1 MEWGTTTGRAPSPDQ
16 SSNFLP
22 LAGHLTAE
30 SLNMSQLIAT
40 ILCILGIAG
49 LFVLDR
55 DRERRTSSILWVPLI
70 YLLIIGSRSVSS
82 WLGIAPPPDELYGD
96 AIYSS
101 PIDQAVVLVLLAL
114 GLMTLIARRRKVGPV
129 LQRSWAILLFY
140 CYGAFSIFWSDTPFF
155 TFKHWTKAVVDLV
168 MALIVLTDLDPVA
181 AIKRLLARAG
191 FILIPLSVLF
201 SKYYPSLGR
210 EFDKSWETVY
220 CGVAN
225 SKNWLGIDCMI
236 FGLTSLWCLLEA
248 WGERKS
254 PGRTRRLIAHIAM
267 LGMIVVLLKMAYS
280 ATATASLA
288 LASTVLVAVFQRKP
302 KVRIARVHL
311 AVATALACALL
322 PLFVV
327 PSLVKDVGKD
337 PTFSGR
343 TVIWHILPRFVE
355 NPWLGAGYE
364 TFLSGPRM
372 VQLKAII
379 DKTFQEAHNGYL
391 EVWLNL
397 GWIGVSL
404 FALVVVSG
412 YRNAVASYSR
422 DPATGSLRMALLVAV
437 LIEGLTEA
445 PFRMMTPTW
454 FLFLWAIT
462 DHSMARSLNPGR
474 ERQKRLLRRK
484 GWFGRRETEEIVY
497 ANSSLIR
504 DSAITSSEFTDIDRA
519 ELPELSRF

>member
-1 MEWGTTTGRAPSPDQ
+1 
-16 SSNFLP
+16 
-22 LAGHLTAE
+22 
-30 SLNMSQLIAT
+30 MSQLIAT

-55 DRERRTSSILWVPLI
+55 DRERRTSRMLWVPLI

-82 WLGIAPPPDELYGD
+82 WMGIAPPPDELYGD

-101 PIDQAVVLVLLAL
+101 PIDQAVILVLLGL
-114 GLMTLIARRRKVGPV
+114 GVMTLVVRRRKVGTV
-129 LQRSWAILLFY
+129 LGRSWAVLLFY
-140 CYGAFSIFWSDTPFF
+140 CYGAFSIFWSDTPYF

-168 MALIVLTDLDPVA
+168 MALIVLTDVDPVT
-181 AIKRLLARAG
+181 AIRRLLTRAG

-248 WGERKS
+248 WGERKG
-254 PGRTRRLIAHIAM
+254 PGRTRRLIAHITM
-267 LGMIVVLLKMAYS
+267 LGFIAVLLKMAYS
-280 ATATASLA
+280 ATASASLV
-288 LASTVLVAVFQRKP
+288 LASTVLVAIFQRKP
-302 KVRIARVHL
+302 QIRAARVHL
-311 AVATALACALL
+311 AVATALGCALL

-327 PSLVKDVGKD
+327 PSLVKDLGKD
-337 PTFSGR
+337 TTFSGR

-404 FALVVVSG
+404 FAFVVVSG
-412 YRNAVASYSR
+412 YRRAVAAYGR
-422 DPATGSLRMALLVAV
+422 DPAIGSLRMAFFVAV

-454 FLFLWAIT
+454 FLLLWAIT

-474 ERQKRLLRRK
+474 ERQKRSVPAK
-484 GWFGRRETEEIVY
+484 AWFGRSTTKEIVY

-504 DSAITSSEFTDIDRA
+504 DSAPARSGFTELNEP
-519 ELPELSRF
+519 ELPELSRR